1 MAADTKTVKRGG
13 LSSRRRKKAIV
24 NVICFILL
32 AAASLTVIMPLWF
45 MISTALKSMDE
56 IFTYPITWYPHEP
69 IWSNFK
75 DAWASAE
82 FSRWF
87 LNSVFVAAFA
97 ILGGV
102 LANSLVAY
110 GFARFK
116 FRGKSILFAAM
127 LLSMMLP
134 AQVLMIPQY
143 LWYQKLGWVGSYM
156 PLTVPYFFA
165 IQGFFV
171 YLISNFI
178 SGIPTELDE
187 AAKIDGCSY
196 AGIFTRIMLP
206 LIKPALV
213 TACIFSFMWRW
224 DDFLSALL
232 YVSKSSMY
240 PVSLA
245 LKLFCDPGSSSD
257 YGAMFAM
264 ATLSILPSILIFLFF
279 QKYLVEGISTSGL
292 KG

>member
-1 MAADTKTVKRGG
+1 MREKRAVKTVVYHV
-13 LSSRRRKKAIV
+13 IV
-24 NVICFILL
+24 FLIG
-32 AAASLTVIMPLWF
+32 VIMIYPLIWMVMSSF
-45 MISTALKSMDE
+45 KETST
-56 IFTYPITWYPHEP
+56 IFTTAGSLIPEQFTVENYVNGWKGFAKVT
-69 IWSNFK
+69 F
-75 DAWASAE
+75 AT
-82 FSRWF
+82 FFR
-87 LNSVFVAAFA
+87 NSVVISVVATVGTIASSA
-97 ILGGV
+97 V
-102 LANSLVAY
+102 VAY
-110 GFARFK
+110 GFARFHFK
-116 FRGKSILFAAM
+116 GRGILFAAM
-127 LLSMMLP
+127 LVSMMLP

-143 LWYQKLGWVGSYM
+143 LWYQRLGWVGSYL
-156 PLTVPYFFA
+156 PLIVPYFFA

-171 YLISNFI
+171 YLITNFI

-196 AGIFTRIMLP
+196 VGIFTRIMLP
-206 LIKPALV
+206 LIKPAIV

-264 ATLSILPSILIFLFF
+264 ASLSILPSILIFLFF